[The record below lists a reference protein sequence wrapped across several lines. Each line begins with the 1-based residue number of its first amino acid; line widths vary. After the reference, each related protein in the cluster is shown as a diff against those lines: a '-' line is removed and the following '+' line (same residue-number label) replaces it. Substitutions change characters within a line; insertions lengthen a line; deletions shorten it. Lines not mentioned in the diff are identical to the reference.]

1 MDRMIWTA
9 MSGMTDST
17 TRQRVIAN
25 NMANAQ
31 TIGFRAETIY
41 STPVT
46 LKGAPI
52 EARALIDGEVH
63 GANMSP
69 GAIMPTGR
77 ALDIAVTGDALLAVQ
92 TDDGGE
98 AYTRRGDLSVSPSGV
113 LQNGDERP
121 VLGNSGPISVPL
133 GSAITIAPDGSV
145 LAASPDAP
153 GQPPQLI
160 DRIKLA
166 SPAGS
171 KIEKALDGL
180 FRVIGGGVLPTAD
193 DARVQPASLEQS
205 NVVTS
210 DVMVEMISA
219 QRLFDIRTKMIAT
232 AREVDESGAALMKL
246 S

>member
-133 GSAITIAPDGSV
+133 GSTITIAPDGSV

-180 FRVIGGGVLPTAD
+180 FRVIGGGVLPNTD